1 MKFEGDAAANGR
13 PSAWHPVNSQEIPA
27 VIMVIEPVHS
37 YASLKAL
44 PGHPFPVKASPMA
57 SHTHTWYPLQ
67 FHLRHQLL
75 SLVAALHFYRP
86 RECELLRR
94 RGASPFPMLPVGS
107 SGARAWQLA
116 SQWQMWD
123 GAVLTCRCPPL
134 PSQAPL
140 LSFMPHLPVQPPGLH
155 LVAFAALS

>member
-1 MKFEGDAAANGR
+1 
-13 PSAWHPVNSQEIPA
+13 
-27 VIMVIEPVHS
+27 MVIEPVHS